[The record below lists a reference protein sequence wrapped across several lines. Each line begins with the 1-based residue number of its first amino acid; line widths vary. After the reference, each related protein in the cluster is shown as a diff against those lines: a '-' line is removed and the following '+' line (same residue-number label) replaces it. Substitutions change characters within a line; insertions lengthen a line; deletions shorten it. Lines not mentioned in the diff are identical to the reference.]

1 MSKQANVEP
10 SGLIEIARSFSA
22 RVNIGHYEH
31 RDFFCS
37 RKEECLKADA
47 AATSARLHAFCQ
59 TEVARVVNEYLKSR
73 AKKPAPAPVSR
84 QTSFDS
90 PFPVDDDVPF

>member
-37 RKEECLKADA
+37 RKEECLKEDA
-47 AATSARLHAFCQ
+47 TTTSARLHTFCQ
-59 TEVARVVNEYLKSR
+59 TEVVRAVNEYLKSR
-73 AKKPAPAPVSR
+73 AKKPASAPVSR
-84 QTSFDS
+84 QTSFDG
-90 PFPVDDDVPF
+90 PFPPVDDVPF